1 MKDTIIHAAKEG
13 GAVLKKYFRKEYA
26 ISYKEQGKLS
36 SIVTE
41 ADIACEKKIFA
52 ILKKKFPDYNILSE
66 ETGAE
71 ERGSL
76 YTWIIDPLDG
86 TQNFVLGLPEFGVAI
101 ALAKRKEIIMSVLY
115 FPMFGDLYFAE
126 KRKGAFL
133 NGKKISVSSV
143 DTFSKATVSLNFEH
157 GVKQGNYT
165 LDLGIFLKCRVYT
178 TRCAIFFASF
188 VSSGKFDGAVVMA
201 LYPWDVAATSLL
213 VLEAGGKVTGING
226 NPFDYST
233 GDLVVSNGKI
243 HDALLGFMKKK

>member
-1 MKDTIIHAAKEG
+1 MKKTIIEAAQKG
-13 GAVLKKYFRKEYA
+13 GKILKSYFKKEYA
-26 ISYKEQGKLS
+26 ISYKEGQLCG
-36 SIVTE
+36 IVTD
-41 ADIACEKKIFA
+41 ADIACEKKIFS
-52 ILKKKFPDYNILSE
+52 ILKKKFPGYNILSE
-66 ETGAE
+66 ETGSE
-71 ERGSL
+71 ERGSA

-101 ALAKRKEIIMSVLY
+101 ALAKGKEIVMSVLY
-115 FPMFGDLYFAE
+115 FPMFDELYFAE
-126 KRKGAFL
+126 KGKGAFL
-133 NGKKISVSSV
+133 NGKKIKASSV

-213 VLEAGGKVTGING
+213 VSEAGGKVTGING
-226 NPFDYST
+226 EPFDYST
-233 GDLVVSNGKI
+233 GDIVVSNGKI
-243 HDALLGFMKKK
+243 HNGLLSFVRKK